1 MMREPSPASTADG
14 RVAVPWPWRIARP
27 ALISLAAVLVLGAAA
42 LIRLDMPRTALI
54 AKYAGPKARFVPL
67 PDGTVVHVRLEGPR
81 DKPTVVLLHG
91 EMNSLQSW
99 DSWAQRL
106 SENYRVVSIDEPGH
120 GLTGP
125 TVAGD
130 YSRAGMVSFLHAV
143 FGRLNVRRA
152 AIVGHSMGGGVAA
165 EYAERYPNEVWALV
179 LVDASGIPRTGPRSG
194 LDAMAQHALLRPVL
208 RWSLPRWMIG
218 AGIRKRVGDRS
229 KVTDEM
235 IDRIYDL
242 VHFPGNRAAL
252 IGRYLAPSDDAA
264 VEAGLTSL
272 AVPTLIEWGGSDPV
286 LPLSSAREFQRL
298 IRDARLVVYPGV
310 GHLVPEELPEQ
321 SERDA
326 AAFLAQ
332 VQPSSGSPQG
342 QSRQE

>member
-1 MMREPSPASTADG
+1 M
-14 RVAVPWPWRIARP
+14 RIARL
-27 ALISLAAVLVLGAAA
+27 ALIVLAGVLVLGAAA

-54 AKYAGPKARFVPL
+54 AKYGGPKARFVPL
-67 PDGTVVHVRLEGPR
+67 PDGTVAHVRLEGPR
-81 DKPTVVLLHG
+81 NKPVVVLLHG
-91 EMNSLQSW
+91 AMNSLQSW

-106 SENYRVVSIDEPGH
+106 SENYRVVRIDEPGH

-130 YSRAGMVSFLHAV
+130 YSRAGMVSFVHDVLHAL
-143 FGRLNVRRA
+143 GIRRE

-165 EYAERYPNEVWALV
+165 EYAERHPDEVWALV
-179 LVDASGIPRTGPRSG
+179 LVDASGIPRTAPRSG

-208 RWSLPRWMIG
+208 RWTLPRWVIG
-218 AGIRKRVGDRS
+218 AGIRKMVGDRFT
-229 KVTDEM
+229 VTDEM

-242 VHFPGNRAAL
+242 VHFPGNRAGL
-252 IGRYLAPSDDAA
+252 IGHYLAPSDDAA
-264 VEAGLTSL
+264 VAAGLPRL

-298 IRDARLVVYPGV
+298 IRDAHLVVYPGV

-321 SERDA
+321 SELDA
-326 AAFLAQ
+326 AAFLTQ
-332 VQPSSGSPQG
+332 VQPSG
-342 QSRQE
+342 QP

>member
-1 MMREPSPASTADG
+1 M
-14 RVAVPWPWRIARP
+14 AVRIVRL
-27 ALISLAAVLVLGAAA
+27 ALIFLAAVLVIGAAA

-54 AKYAGPKARFVPL
+54 AKYAGPRARFVPL
-67 PDGTVVHVRLEGPR
+67 PDGSVAHVRIEGPR

-91 EMNSLQSW
+91 AMDSLQSW
-99 DSWAQRL
+99 DFWARRL

-130 YSRAGMVSFLHAV
+130 YSRAGMVSFVHAV
-143 FGRLNVRRA
+143 LRRLGARHE

-165 EYAERYPNEVWALV
+165 EYAERYPGEVWALV
-179 LVDASGIPRTGPRSG
+179 LVDATGIPRTGPRSG

-208 RWSLPRWMIG
+208 RWTLPRWIIA
-218 AGIRKRVGDRS
+218 AGIRKMVGDPS

-242 VHFPGNRAAL
+242 LHFPGNRAAL

-264 VEAGLTSL
+264 VEAGLPRL

-286 LPLSSAREFQRL
+286 LPVSSAREFQRL
-298 IRDARLVVYPGV
+298 IRNARLVLYPGV
-310 GHLVPEELPEQ
+310 GHLVPEELPDE
-321 SERDA
+321 SEHDA

-332 VQPSSGSPQG
+332 VQPSAPP
-342 QSRQE
+342 

>member
-1 MMREPSPASTADG
+1 VAMRIV
-14 RVAVPWPWRIARP
+14 RF
-27 ALISLAAVLVLGAAA
+27 ALLLLAAVLVLGAAA

-54 AKYAGPKARFVPL
+54 AKYAGPEARFVTL
-67 PDGTVVHVRLEGPR
+67 PDGTVAHVRLAGPR
-81 DKPTVVLLHG
+81 NRPAVVLLHG

-130 YSRAGMVSFLHAV
+130 YSRAGMVSFVHAV

-165 EYAERYPNEVWALV
+165 EYAERYPDEVWALV
-179 LVDASGIPRTGPRSG
+179 LIDASGIPRTGPPSS
-194 LDAMAQHALLRPVL
+194 LEAMAHHAFLRPVL
-208 RWSLPRWMIG
+208 RWTLPRWMIG
-218 AGIRKRVGDRS
+218 AGVRNIVGDRS
-229 KVTDEM
+229 KATDEM

-242 VHFPGNRAAL
+242 VHFPGNRAGL
-252 IGRYLAPSDDAA
+252 IDHYLAPNDDSA
-264 VEAGLTSL
+264 VEAGLSHL

-298 IRDARLVVYPGV
+298 IRDARLLVYPGV

-321 SERDA
+321 SEQDA

-332 VQPSSGSPQG
+332 VQPPSGPPQG

>member
-1 MMREPSPASTADG
+1 MAMRIV
-14 RVAVPWPWRIARP
+14 RF
-27 ALISLAAVLVLGAAA
+27 ALIFLAAVLVLGAAA

-67 PDGTVVHVRLEGPR
+67 PDGTVAHVRLEGPR
-81 DKPTVVLLHG
+81 NKPVVVLLHG
-91 EMNSLQSW
+91 AMNSLQSW

-130 YSRAGMVSFLHAV
+130 YSRAGMVSFVHAV
-143 FGRLNVRRA
+143 LHGLGIRRE

-165 EYAERYPNEVWALV
+165 EYAERYPDEVWALV

-194 LDAMAQHALLRPVL
+194 LDAMAHHALLRPVL
-208 RWSLPRWMIG
+208 RWSLPRWVIG
-218 AGIRKRVGDRS
+218 AGIRKMVGDRS
-229 KVTDEM
+229 KATDEM

-242 VHFPGNRAAL
+242 VHFPGNRAGL
-252 IGRYLAPSDDAA
+252 IGHYLAPNDDAA
-264 VEAGLTSL
+264 VEAGLPRL

-321 SERDA
+321 SEQDA

-332 VQPSSGSPQG
+332 VQPPSGPP
-342 QSRQE
+342 